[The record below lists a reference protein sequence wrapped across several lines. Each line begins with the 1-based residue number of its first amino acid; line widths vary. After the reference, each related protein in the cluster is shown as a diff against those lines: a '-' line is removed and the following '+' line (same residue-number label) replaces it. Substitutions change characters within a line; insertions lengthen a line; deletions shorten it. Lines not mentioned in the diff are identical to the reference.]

1 MAAAGA
7 GGAKDVTLTRL
18 SQREQSLPRVPGH
31 GSQAPAEQLPGARQ
45 PSSSSPFLQPQLK
58 SPGVP
63 SPLSSQEQRGPR
75 PRVSGG
81 IHSAQ
86 PVGIGSRAHT
96 EPTGLVPTSVKT
108 PLIGSRLPFWKTRA
122 CFSWTNSSGFL
133 WKHASLSSS
142 PAGQSL
148 YELHKPPRG
157 SEADDEAVGLLHS
170 LAASVV
176 ISNLPRDDSLA
187 DRAFPHNPR
196 GHLGQ
201 VASVHPVVRV
211 RRGLIHALLRNRF

>member
-96 EPTGLVPTSVKT
+96 EPTGLVPTFVKT

-133 WKHASLSSS
+133 
-142 PAGQSL
+142 
-148 YELHKPPRG
+148 
-157 SEADDEAVGLLHS
+157 
-170 LAASVV
+170 
-176 ISNLPRDDSLA
+176 
-187 DRAFPHNPR
+187 
-196 GHLGQ
+196 
-201 VASVHPVVRV
+201 
-211 RRGLIHALLRNRF
+211 